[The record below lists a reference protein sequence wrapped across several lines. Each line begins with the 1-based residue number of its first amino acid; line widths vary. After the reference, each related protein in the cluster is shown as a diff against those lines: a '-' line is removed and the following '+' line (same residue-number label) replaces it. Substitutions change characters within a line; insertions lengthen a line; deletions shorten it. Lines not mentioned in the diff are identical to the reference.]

1 MHNVQLLADGTRR
14 AAAGQVA
21 MPHENS
27 ASFFGT
33 ALSSLGLGG
42 GGQRALD
49 SRQYLKHERQKM
61 EKELCVDGGRIVV

>member
-21 MPHENS
+21 MPHENG

-33 ALSSLGLGG
+33 RRWGG
-42 GGQRALD
+42 NE
-49 SRQYLKHERQKM
+49 HETA
-61 EKELCVDGGRIVV
+61 GNI